1 MELFRLLGTIAI
13 DNTEA
18 NNALD
23 DTSTRATNSANE
35 TESAFSRIGNIARTV
50 AIGIG
55 TAGLAIGGA
64 FVGAV
69 ESTRE
74 YRAEMGLLESAF
86 LTAGLS
92 SEAAKNTY
100 SELNAVLGD
109 SGQAVEASQHLAQI
123 ADNEEELTGLTSIL
137 TGVYATF
144 GESLPLEGLAEG
156 INHSASLGEVQ
167 GSLADALE
175 WSGISVESFNDKLAG
190 LATEEERQDLI
201 VKTLNDTYSAA
212 SVQYKE
218 TNADIIAS
226 RQAQERLTDAMAEV
240 GRVGEPVMTAIR
252 NAVASMA
259 ERAIPVIESM
269 ISGFRNMVTWIRTN
283 QSTIQTWI
291 GVIIGATTAVS
302 AFVLIISWGKIMT
315 AAANA
320 IRVVRTAMLAFNAV
334 LLANPIGLVV
344 AAIAGL
350 VASFIYLWNNVEGF
364 RKFWKSAWSNIRSE
378 ASKAWSQ
385 IRSAFSS
392 IGTWFSSRFKQ
403 VQQAGRDAMS
413 NVRKEFSNA
422 WNDIKRIWSTAGA
435 WFRGIGSNIRSAFSS
450 MGSWFITLFRNA
462 WNGVRSV
469 WNGAGA
475 FFSGIMSRIRS
486 AFSAVPSWFRSQ
498 FQRAWTGIKSVFS
511 GWGSFFSGLWSQIRS
526 RFSTIGTSIGQAM
539 GNAVRNGLNG
549 VISTVQNT
557 INKGIGLINSA
568 IRLAN
573 KLPGINVGTVSTL
586 SLPRLAQGGVLERGQ
601 VGLLEG
607 SGAEAV
613 VPLENNRAWLSRVA
627 QDLNELQM
635 MNQPIG
641 NENITNRLNR
651 IIELL
656 ESLLGMNIYL
666 DSGALVGELSTAI
679 DARLGKIY
687 RQASRGNTQPLR

>member
-18 NNALD
+18 NNALE
-23 DTSTRATNSANE
+23 DTTTRANNSANE
-35 TESAFSRIGNIARTV
+35 TESAFGRIGRVAGIVATGIA
-50 AIGIG
+50 

-64 FVGAV
+64 FIGAV

-86 LTAGLS
+86 LTVGLS
-92 SEAAKNTY
+92 TEAAKTTY

-109 SGQAVEASQHLAQI
+109 SGQAVEASQQLAQI
-123 ADNEEELTGLTSIL
+123 ADNEEELAGLTNIL

-226 RQAQERLTDAMAEV
+226 RQAQERLSDAMAEV
-240 GRVGEPVMTAIR
+240 GRIGEPIMTALR
-252 NAVASMA
+252 NAIASMA
-259 ERAIPVIESM
+259 ERAIPLLVSM
-269 ISGFRNMVTWIRTN
+269 IDRFRDMVTWIRNN
-283 QSTIQTWI
+283 QSTIQAWV
-291 GVIIGATTAVS
+291 GVIIGATTAIGT
-302 AFVLIISWGKIMT
+302 FLLIISWGKIMK

-350 VASFIYLWNNVEGF
+350 VAAFVYLWNNVEGF
-364 RKFWKSAWSNIRSE
+364 RNFWIRAWASIRRE
-378 ASKAWSQ
+378 ASTAWTQ
-385 IRSAFSS
+385 IRGYF
-392 IGTWFSSRFKQ
+392 
-403 VQQAGRDAMS
+403 
-413 NVRKEFSNA
+413 
-422 WNDIKRIWSTAGA
+422 STAWTAIRNTWASAGA
-435 WFRGIGSNIRSAFSS
+435 YFRGIWSGIRSTFSS
-450 MGSWFITLFRNA
+450 VGSWFASQFRSAWNGVRNA
-462 WNGVRSV
+462 WNGARS
-469 WNGAGA
+469 
-475 FFSGIMSRIRS
+475 FFSGIWSGIRGAFGNVASWFGGIFRSAWNNIRS
-486 AFSAVPSWFRSQ
+486 A
-498 FQRAWTGIKSVFS
+498 FS

-526 RFSTIGTSIGQAM
+526 RFSTIGTSIGTAM
-539 GNAVRNGLNG
+539 GNAVRTGMNG
-549 VISTVQNT
+549 VISGVQNA
-557 INKGIGLINSA
+557 INRGIGMINSA

-573 KLPGINVGTVSTL
+573 KLPGINVGTVPTL
-586 SLPRLAQGGVLERGQ
+586 SLPRLARGGILEKGQ

-607 SGAEAV
+607 TGAEAV
-613 VPLENNRAWLSRVA
+613 VPLEHNRAWLSRVA
-627 QDLNELQM
+627 EDLNELQM
-635 MNQPIG
+635 RNPQSIS
-641 NENITNRLNR
+641 NEAVVARLTR

-656 ESLLGMNIYL
+656 EQMLGMKVYL
-666 DSGALVGELSTAI
+666 DSGALVGELAPAI
-679 DARLGKIY
+679 DARMGRMY
-687 RQASRGNTQPLR
+687 RRTSRGI

>member
-18 NNALD
+18 NNALE
-23 DTSTRATNSANE
+23 DTTTRANNSANE
-35 TESAFSRIGNIARTV
+35 TESAFSRIGRVAGIVATGIA
-50 AIGIG
+50 

-64 FVGAV
+64 FIGAV
-69 ESTRE
+69 EGTRE

-86 LTAGLS
+86 LTVGLS
-92 SEAAKNTY
+92 TEAAKTTY

-109 SGQAVEASQHLAQI
+109 SGQAVEASQQLAQI
-123 ADNEEELTGLTSIL
+123 ADNEEELAGLTNIL

-226 RQAQERLTDAMAEV
+226 RQAQERLSDAMAEV
-240 GRVGEPVMTAIR
+240 GRIGEPIMTALR
-252 NAVASMA
+252 NAIASMA
-259 ERAIPVIESM
+259 ERAIPLLVSM
-269 ISGFRNMVTWIRTN
+269 IDRFRDMVTWIRSN
-283 QSTIQTWI
+283 QSTIQAWV
-291 GVIIGATTAVS
+291 GVIIGATTAIGT
-302 AFVLIISWGKIMT
+302 FILIISWGRIMT

-350 VASFIYLWNNVEGF
+350 VAAFVYLWNNVEGF
-364 RKFWKSAWSNIRSE
+364 RNFWIRAWASIRREASTAWTQIRGYFSTAWTAIRNTWASAGAYFRGIWSGIRSTFSSVGSWFASQFRSAWNGVRNAWNGARSFFSGIWSGIRGAFGNVASWFGGIFRSAWSNIRS
-378 ASKAWSQ
+378 A
-385 IRSAFSS
+385 
-392 IGTWFSSRFKQ
+392 
-403 VQQAGRDAMS
+403 
-413 NVRKEFSNA
+413 
-422 WNDIKRIWSTAGA
+422 
-435 WFRGIGSNIRSAFSS
+435 
-450 MGSWFITLFRNA
+450 
-462 WNGVRSV
+462 
-469 WNGAGA
+469 
-475 FFSGIMSRIRS
+475 
-486 AFSAVPSWFRSQ
+486 
-498 FQRAWTGIKSVFS
+498 FS

-526 RFSTIGTSIGQAM
+526 RFSTIGTSIGTAM
-539 GNAVRNGLNG
+539 GNAVRTGMNG
-549 VISTVQNT
+549 VISGVQNA
-557 INKGIGLINSA
+557 INRGIGMINSA

-573 KLPGINVGTVSTL
+573 KLPGINVGTVPTL
-586 SLPRLAQGGVLERGQ
+586 SLPRLARGGILEKGQ

-607 SGAEAV
+607 TGAEAV
-613 VPLENNRAWLSRVA
+613 VPLEHNRAWLSRVA
-627 QDLNELQM
+627 EDLNELQM
-635 MNQPIG
+635 RNPQSIS
-641 NENITNRLNR
+641 NEAVVARLTR

-656 ESLLGMNIYL
+656 EQMLGMKVYL
-666 DSGALVGELSTAI
+666 DSGALVGELAPAI
-679 DARLGKIY
+679 DARMGRMY
-687 RQASRGNTQPLR
+687 RRTSRGI